1 MKHASYVVFSPAVQ
15 DPFWSRLAP
24 QDGRRVSGME
34 TNAGTMAYPMCEQN
48 TSARKKIPF
57 DALVDYCIT
66 YSVPWHIMELGM
78 EGALVHMDTTGLQV
92 GSSTEFVL
100 RYKYNRQPVEHRI
113 AAVVERMDARGVALR
128 FSHYDEAARA
138 DLARLLYAL

>member
-1 MKHASYVVFSPAVQ
+1 MKHASYVVFSPAIQ
-15 DPFWSRLAP
+15 DRFWSRLAP

-34 TNAGTMAYPMCEQN
+34 TNTGMAYPMCEQN
-48 TSARKKIPF
+48 ISARKKIPF

-113 AAVVERMDARGVALR
+113 SAVVERMDTRGVALR
-128 FSHYDEAARA
+128 FSQYNEAVRA
-138 DLARLLYAL
+138 DLTRLLYAL